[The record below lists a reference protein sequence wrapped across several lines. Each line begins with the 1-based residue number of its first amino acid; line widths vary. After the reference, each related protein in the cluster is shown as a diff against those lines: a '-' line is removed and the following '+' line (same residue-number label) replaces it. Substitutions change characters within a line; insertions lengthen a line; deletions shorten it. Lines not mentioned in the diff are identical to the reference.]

1 MPDPNSAT
9 PGQRRAAWL
18 LAPGARYHLMASAL
32 FVVVF
37 AIIPFSIYAH
47 TGEDWSFRFHRLL
60 WLPALGAALCASAW
74 LLIRLS
80 AALSRKLAV
89 ALACLLFCLGLF
101 ALLAQVYT
109 PIQVGP
115 LDGAALES
123 DEPLWRRAAAD
134 PRGAEVDRPEAHP
147 ERVRH
152 PGQRLPH
159 RARLDAQRRVP
170 GSARAHRLGR
180 GVRGFRSVQEQ
191 HLQLRH
197 DDPVLGQLS

>member
-1 MPDPNSAT
+1 MRRPSRDACRGRLGSSAARPSRRTAGACSGTTAATDPTIAMPDATPAT
-9 PGQRRAAWL
+9 PGQRRTAWL

-47 TGEDWSFRFHRLL
+47 SGEDWNFRFHRLL

-123 DEPLWRRAAAD
+123 DEPLLHTAL
-134 PRGAEVDRPEAHP
+134 EA
-147 ERVRH
+147 
-152 PGQRLPH
+152 
-159 RARLDAQRRVP
+159 
-170 GSARAHRLGR
+170 
-180 GVRGFRSVQEQ
+180 GF
-191 HLQLRH
+191 
-197 DDPVLGQLS
+197 